1 MTSTPKSL
9 ESVGRQLLDSKRR
22 LPGLKLIGPAPG
34 FTDRGDQRSPHVQ
47 PRPRPLRVAWPG
59 VSVRQTTGGGPK
71 LLGIIKHG
79 IRYLRKLVIQ
89 GAKAALPSLARTATA
104 AR

>member
-1 MTSTPKSL
+1 L
-9 ESVGRQLLDSKRR
+9 AWC
-22 LPGLKLIGPAPG
+22 LI
-34 FTDRGDQRSPHVQ
+34 
-47 PRPRPLRVAWPG
+47 
-59 VSVRQTTGGGPK
+59 RQTTGGGPK